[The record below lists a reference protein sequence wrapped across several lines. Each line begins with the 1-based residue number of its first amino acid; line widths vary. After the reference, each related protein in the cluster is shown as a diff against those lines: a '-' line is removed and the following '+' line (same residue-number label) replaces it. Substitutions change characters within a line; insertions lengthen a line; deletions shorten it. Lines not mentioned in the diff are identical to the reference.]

1 MSAWLYEFGKLAK
14 ADTSI
19 DRRMN
24 NKYES
29 IIKLK
34 LGLEL
39 PSMVKH
45 EPLSVPAKT
54 STPGRGAANTTGPQS
69 KATRLMANKLV
80 PRIKLE
86 MNGWGVV

>member
-14 ADTSI
+14 ADTSVEK
-19 DRRMN
+19 RMT

-39 PSMVKH
+39 LSIVEH
-45 EPLSVPAKT
+45 EPLPVPAKT

-69 KATRLMANKLV
+69 KATRVMANKLI

-86 MNGWGVV
+86 MNE